1 MDKRICIGFLFS
13 LFAIT
18 VFSQTEAPN
27 DSIKLLVPAV
37 PESRSPVHTDDSGF
51 ILPDATPDS
60 HHASPVAADS
70 MTMRI
75 IIPEFV
81 RTPWPKPRLG
91 QDSNPWAR
99 DYNRYDNFILTPNSY
114 ISTYSTYNTYPTM
127 GTHIDVGAAYTYQ
140 FNERWDVTGGIYTTK
155 YTMPSFVH
163 GSQFDAGFN
172 GSFGYRINDW
182 LKIRAVGQYS
192 INGQRNAAHGYLTP
206 MAPQSYY
213 GVIMEL
219 KVTNWLELHGGMER
233 VYDPM
238 KMKGKTVPI
247 AYPVFK
253 IGGK

>member
-1 MDKRICIGFLFS
+1 MNKRIYIGFLSS

-18 VFSQTEAPN
+18 AFSQTEVIN
-27 DSIKLLVPAV
+27 DSTKLLPPAI
-37 PESRSPVHTDDSGF
+37 PESHPPVHTDGNDF
-51 ILPDATPDS
+51 ILPDATLHPYHAPSTISDS
-60 HHASPVAADS
+60 I
-70 MTMRI
+70 TMHI
-75 IIPEFV
+75 IIPEYV
-81 RTPWPKPRLG
+81 QTPWPKLRLG
-91 QDSNPWAR
+91 ENSNPWVH
-99 DYNRYDNFILTPNSY
+99 DYNKHDNFILTPNSY

-127 GTHIDVGAAYTYQ
+127 GTHINIGAAYTYQ
-140 FNERWDVTGGIYTTK
+140 LNERWDVTGGIYTTK

-172 GSFGYRINDW
+172 GSLGYRINDW
-182 LKIRAVGQYS
+182 LKIRTIGQYS
-192 INGQRNAAHGYLTP
+192 VNGQRNATHGYLTP

-238 KMKGKTVPI
+238 KMKWKTVPI
-247 AYPVFK
+247 VYPVFK

>member
-81 RTPWPKPRLG
+81 RTPWP
-91 QDSNPWAR
+91 
-99 DYNRYDNFILTPNSY
+99 
-114 ISTYSTYNTYPTM
+114 
-127 GTHIDVGAAYTYQ
+127 
-140 FNERWDVTGGIYTTK
+140 
-155 YTMPSFVH
+155 
-163 GSQFDAGFN
+163 
-172 GSFGYRINDW
+172 
-182 LKIRAVGQYS
+182 
-192 INGQRNAAHGYLTP
+192 
-206 MAPQSYY
+206 
-213 GVIMEL
+213 
-219 KVTNWLELHGGMER
+219 
-233 VYDPM
+233 
-238 KMKGKTVPI
+238 
-247 AYPVFK
+247 
-253 IGGK
+253 